1 MTKAERLLFLVNL
14 FRVRRRITLEEL
26 ARECEVSTRTIYR
39 DIVSLSNLN
48 VPIYYDGGYRLT
60 KGVSLPPLAFTRD
73 EQEIIGYCL
82 RNSPLVKSPR
92 LRGIIKNIELKI
104 LSTLRDR
111 KQGRLNSLLIGSDNS
126 EKPFTPK
133 QDKLIEL
140 FFKACVEHSAVDVV
154 MQGKRRELTGV
165 YPSGLEVCG
174 PSWWFRFTDANGG
187 RTKRVQLDRVDKIR
201 SLRSTVGRG

>member
-14 FRVRRRITLEEL
+14 FRVRRRISLEEL

-60 KGVSLPPLAFTRD
+60 KGVSLPPLAFTRE

-82 RNSPLVKSPR
+82 RNSLLTKSPR
-92 LRGIIKNIELKI
+92 LRGIVKNIELKI
-104 LSTLRDR
+104 LSTLKDR
-111 KQGRLNSLLIGSDNS
+111 KQGRLNSLLVGSDNS
-126 EKPFTPK
+126 GKQFTPK

-154 MQGKRRELTGV
+154 IRGNRRELTGV
-165 YPSGLEVCG
+165 YPSGLEIG
-174 PSWWFRFTDANGG
+174 GSRWWFRFSDANGG
-187 RTKRVQLDRVDKIR
+187 RVKRIQLDRVDKIR
-201 SLRSTVGRG
+201 SLRSSTGRN